1 MYKYRRMVE
10 GNVSHTARIKH
21 TISVEMVTKWFER
34 GGGKYASRSR
44 PAGVVRGKL
53 NTSGWSRFGSGFY
66 SNVQTR
72 ICMEIYATWRRNK
85 ALGCGA
91 ASPLRLSAN
100 FDGHLCSFPRSRV
113 NNWNTRAPF
122 DGTRPCFSKLP
133 RWNAIG
139 LFHNFSIQDIISCTI
154 HVS

>member
-1 MYKYRRMVE
+1 MCTRYPM
-10 GNVSHTARIKH
+10 
-21 TISVEMVTKWFER
+21 EMVTKWFCGEER
-34 GGGKYASRSR
+34 CASRSR

-91 ASPLRLSAN
+91 ASPPRLSAN
-100 FDGHLCSFPRSRV
+100 FDGHLCLFPRSRV
-113 NNWNTRAPF
+113 NNWNTRRNSRTTLLET
-122 DGTRPCFSKLP
+122 G
-133 RWNAIG
+133 NAIG
-139 LFHNFSIQDIISCTI
+139 LPFVSQSFSKITIPIANFSCGFFQFF
-154 HVS
+154 